1 MGVRMPRPRFIV
13 SSLPAEGGSAN
24 LSDEEAAHA
33 RARRLSVGDP
43 VVLIDGS
50 GAEADG
56 EISLLGRSGAQVT
69 VSTVRAAGEA
79 GLEIWL
85 GVAAVRSERLS
96 WIAEKS
102 GELGVARFALIRS
115 GRTQFDRAGAAALS
129 RLERLVREAAK
140 QSGGTRWP
148 RCEGPLD
155 LGRALHDAPGAA
167 RFFVDFSGDAVP
179 ARLAARSAAI
189 LVGPEGGWTGPERDA
204 ARKAGWS
211 VVGLPA
217 ATLRTE
223 TAAIAAVIL
232 VRAAM
237 TRQVTGDR

>member
-1 MGVRMPRPRFIV
+1 MDVRVPRPRFIV
-13 SSLPAEGGSAN
+13 GSLPAPGGSVD
-24 LSDEEAAHA
+24 LPDEEAAHA
-33 RARRLSVGDP
+33 RARRLSVGDA

-56 EISLLGRSGAQVT
+56 EIARLGRSGAQVA
-69 VSTVRAAGEA
+69 VSAVRAAGEA
-79 GLEIWL
+79 GPEIWL

-102 GELGVARFALIRS
+102 GELAVARFALIRS
-115 GRTQFDRAGAAALS
+115 GRTQFDRAGAAAIS

-167 RFFVDFSGDAVP
+167 RFFVDFSGESVP

-189 LVGPEGGWTGPERDA
+189 LVGPEGGWTEPERDA
-204 ARKAGWS
+204 ARRADWS
-211 VVGLPA
+211 AVSLPA

-237 TRQVTGDR
+237 VR